1 MRIPTPILACLWAA
15 IVIRSA
21 AAQAPAESKVDVGV
35 DEKLGQTLPPGIQL
49 IDEQGNRVFLR
60 DLIDKPTILTLNY
73 FRCAGLCTPL
83 LNGVVDMLRKTDQV
97 PGKDFQVITVS
108 FDPRDNAEVAGEKK
122 QNYVKQLGPVFPQD
136 AWRFLTGDPVSTKR
150 LADAVGFKFAKHGED
165 YVHAAAIM
173 VLSRRGM
180 VTRYLYGTTFL
191 PADVKMAVS
200 EATQGRTGPTI
211 SRLLRLCYSY
221 DPSSHAYSLNATRIA
236 GAFTLVL
243 ALGFGVAILA
253 RRKLR

>member
-1 MRIPTPILACLWAA
+1 MVT
-15 IVIRSA
+15 RSA
-21 AAQAPAESKVDVGV
+21 CAESSAEPKVDVGV

-49 IDEQGNRVFLR
+49 IDEEGNRVFLR

-73 FRCAGLCTPL
+73 FRCAGLCSPL
-83 LNGVVDMLRKTDQV
+83 LNGVVDMLRKIDEV
-97 PGKDFQVITVS
+97 PGKAFQVVTVS
-108 FDPRDNAEVAGEKK
+108 FDPRDTAEIAGEKK
-122 QNYVKQLGPVFPQD
+122 QNYVKQLGPAFPQD

-173 VLSRRGM
+173 MLSRGGV

-191 PADVKMAVS
+191 PEDVKMAVS

-221 DPSSHAYSLNATRIA
+221 DPSGRGYSLSATRIA
-236 GAFTLVL
+236 GGFTLVL
-243 ALGFGVAILA
+243 AFGFGIAIVA
-253 RRKLR
+253 RRKRR